1 MTVWDRVLDLVEK
14 EGRVSSHSFVT
25 WFRPTSFRSFDGSVL
40 SITVPSAPF
49 RDWFL
54 KNYSSLVSEM
64 LTSQGHTDVRLQCDV
79 ESFGGGGVESLPVI
93 EASSLNPKYTFET
106 FVVGS
111 SNQMAHAAAKA
122 VAEVP
127 SKSYN
132 PLFIYGGVGLGKTHL
147 LQAIGHYLLKRNP
160 KLALTYV
167 SSEHFVNEVVSAIR
181 YERILPFRQRYRSID
196 VLVIDDIQFLSNK
209 ERSQE
214 EFFHL
219 FNTLYEAGKQV
230 VISADVPPKL
240 LTGVHERMQSRFS
253 SGMSADV
260 GPPDIETRVVILQ
273 RLAAAEDILLPD
285 NVGLFVASKVRSN
298 IRELE
303 GAFNRIVAHASLRGV
318 DIDIDVAQAAMK
330 DLMDAPEKRLSI
342 ETVQKF
348 VADHYKVKISDLKAR
363 NNSRSVT
370 IPRQVA
376 MYLTKLLTSS
386 SLPEIGRGFGGKHH
400 STVIHSIRKV
410 ETDRKADSD
419 FDRLLNSLI
428 ASLK

>member
-25 WFRPTSFRSFDGSVL
+25 WFRPTSFRSFDGSTLV
-40 SITVPSAPF
+40 IGVPSAPF
-49 RDWFL
+49 RDWFF
-54 KNYSSLVSEM
+54 KNYSSLVGEI
-64 LTSQGHTDVRLQCDV
+64 LARLGYASARLLCEV
-79 ESFGGGGVESLPVI
+79 ETFGSVEALPVI
-93 EASSLNPKYTFET
+93 EASALNPKYTFET
-106 FVVGS
+106 FVVGA

-147 LQAIGHYLLKRNP
+147 LQAIGHYLLRRNQ

-181 YERILPFRQRYRSID
+181 YERILPFRQRYRAID
-196 VLVIDDIQFLSNK
+196 VLIIDDIQFLSNK

-219 FNTLYEAGKQV
+219 FNTLYEAGKQI

-273 RLAAAEDILLPD
+273 KLAAAEDVLLPD

-303 GAFNRIVAHASLRGV
+303 GAFNRIVALASLRGIDL
-318 DIDIDVAQAAMK
+318 DIAVAQEAMK
-330 DLMDAPEKRLSI
+330 DLMDAPERRLSI
-342 ETVQKF
+342 ETVQKV
-348 VADHYKVKISDLKAR
+348 VADHYKVKIADLKAR
-363 NNSRSVT
+363 DNSRSVT
-370 IPRQVA
+370 TPRQVA
-376 MYLTKLLTSS
+376 MYLAKHLTTA

-400 STVIHSIRKV
+400 STVIHSVKKV
-410 ETDRKADSD
+410 ELDRKADGD
-419 FDRLLNSLI
+419 FDRVVSGLI

>member
-25 WFRPTSFRSFDGSVL
+25 WFRPTAFRAFDGSVL
-40 SITVPSAPF
+40 SITVPSSPF

-54 KNYSSLVSEM
+54 KNYSSLVAEM
-64 LTSQGHTDVRLQCDV
+64 LSSLGHAGVKLHCDV
-79 ESFGGGGVESLPVI
+79 ETFGGESLPVI

-106 FVVGS
+106 FVVGA

-160 KLALTYV
+160 RLALTYV

-181 YERILPFRQRYRSID
+181 YERILPFRQRYRAID
-196 VLVIDDIQFLSNK
+196 VLIIDDIQFLSNK

-230 VISADVPPKL
+230 VISADVPPKM
-240 LTGVHERMQSRFS
+240 LTGVHERMPVSYTHLTL
-253 SGMSADV
+253 
-260 GPPDIETRVVILQ
+260 PP
-273 RLAAAEDILLPD
+273 
-285 NVGLFVASKVRSN
+285 
-298 IRELE
+298 
-303 GAFNRIVAHASLRGV
+303 
-318 DIDIDVAQAAMK
+318 
-330 DLMDAPEKRLSI
+330 
-342 ETVQKF
+342 
-348 VADHYKVKISDLKAR
+348 SDL
-363 NNSRSVT
+363 V
-370 IPRQVA
+370 
-376 MYLTKLLTSS
+376 
-386 SLPEIGRGFGGKHH
+386 
-400 STVIHSIRKV
+400 
-410 ETDRKADSD
+410 
-419 FDRLLNSLI
+419 
-428 ASLK
+428 

>member
-1 MTVWDRVLDLVEK
+1 MTVWDRVLDLVER

-25 WFRPTSFRSFDGSVL
+25 WFRPTTFRAFDGSLL
-40 SITVPSAPF
+40 SVGVPSIPF
-49 RDWFL
+49 RDWFI

-64 LTSQGHTDVRLQCDV
+64 LNSLGHPEVRLHCEVDPL
-79 ESFGGGGVESLPVI
+79 GAVESLPVI

-106 FVVGS
+106 FVVGT

-147 LQAIGHYLLKRNP
+147 LQAIGHYLLKRNA

-181 YERILPFRQRYRSID
+181 YERILPFRQRYRAID

-230 VISADVPPKL
+230 VISADVPPKQ

-260 GPPDIETRVVILQ
+260 GPPDIETRGVFLQ
-273 RLAAAEDILLPD
+273 RLAAAEDIRLPD

-318 DIDIDVAQAAMK
+318 DIDIEVAQAALK
-330 DLMDAPEKRLSI
+330 DLMDGPERVLSI
-342 ETVQKF
+342 ETVQKL
-348 VADHYKVKISDLKAR
+348 VADHYKVRISDLKAR

-376 MYLTKLLTSS
+376 MYLTKLLTTA
-386 SLPEIGRGFGGKHH
+386 SLPEIGRSFGGKHH

-410 ETDRKADSD
+410 EADRRGDSD
-419 FDRLLNSLI
+419 FDRVINSLI

>member
-54 KNYSSLVSEM
+54 KNYSGLVSE
-64 LTSQGHTDVRLQCDV
+64 LLSSLGHPGARLLCDV
-79 ESFGGGGVESLPVI
+79 ESFGGVESLPVI
-93 EASSLNPKYTFET
+93 EASSLNPKYSFET
-106 FVVGS
+106 FVVGA

-181 YERILPFRQRYRSID
+181 YERILPFRQRYRAID
-196 VLVIDDIQFLSNK
+196 VLIIDDIQFLSNK

-330 DLMDAPEKRLSI
+330 DLMDAPERRLSI

-370 IPRQVA
+370 TPRQVA
-376 MYLTKLLTSS
+376 MYLAKHLTSS

-410 ETDRKADSD
+410 EMDRKTDSD
-419 FDRLLNSLI
+419 FDRLLNSLM

>member
-1 MTVWDRVLDLVEK
+1 
-14 EGRVSSHSFVT
+14 
-25 WFRPTSFRSFDGSVL
+25 
-40 SITVPSAPF
+40 
-49 RDWFL
+49 
-54 KNYSSLVSEM
+54 
-64 LTSQGHTDVRLQCDV
+64 
-79 ESFGGGGVESLPVI
+79 
-93 EASSLNPKYTFET
+93 
-106 FVVGS
+106 
-111 SNQMAHAAAKA
+111 
-122 VAEVP
+122 
-127 SKSYN
+127 
-132 PLFIYGGVGLGKTHL
+132 
-147 LQAIGHYLLKRNP
+147 
-160 KLALTYV
+160 
-167 SSEHFVNEVVSAIR
+167 
-181 YERILPFRQRYRSID
+181 
-196 VLVIDDIQFLSNK
+196 
-209 ERSQE
+209 
-214 EFFHL
+214 
-219 FNTLYEAGKQV
+219 
-230 VISADVPPKL
+230 
-240 LTGVHERMQSRFS
+240 
-253 SGMSADV
+253 MSADV

-376 MYLTKLLTSS
+376 MYLAKHLTTS

-410 ETDRKADSD
+410 EMDRKADSD

>member
-1 MTVWDRVLDLVEK
+1 MTVWDRVLELIEK
-14 EGRVSSHSFVT
+14 EGRVSPHSYAT
-25 WFRPTSFRSFDGSVL
+25 WFQPTGFRSFNGSSLVI
-40 SITVPSAPF
+40 SVPNAPF
-49 RDWFL
+49 GDWFL
-54 KNYSSLVSEM
+54 RNYSSLVAEM
-64 LTSQGHTDVRLQCDV
+64 LNALGHEGVKLLCEV
-79 ESFGGGGVESLPVI
+79 ENSAATEALPVI
-93 EASSLNPKYTFET
+93 TASALNPKYTFET
-106 FVVGS
+106 FVVGA

-147 LQAIGHYLLKRNP
+147 LQAIGHYLLLRNP
-160 KLALTYV
+160 RLALTYV

-181 YERILPFRQRYRSID
+181 YERILPFRQRYRAID
-196 VLVIDDIQFLSNK
+196 VLIIDDIQFLSNK

-219 FNTLYEAGKQV
+219 FNTLYEAGKQI

-260 GPPDIETRVVILQ
+260 GPPDIETRVAILQ
-273 RLAAAEDILLPD
+273 RLAEAEDVQLPD
-285 NVGLFVASKVRSN
+285 NVGLFVASKVKSN

-303 GAFNRIVAHASLRGV
+303 GAFNRIVAHASLLGV
-318 DIDIDVAQAAMK
+318 DIDIDVAQTALK
-330 DLMDAPEKRLSI
+330 DLMDAPEKKVSI

-348 VADHYKVKISDLKAR
+348 VADHYKIKISDLKAR

-376 MYLTKLLTSS
+376 MYLAKQLTSA

-410 ETDRKADSD
+410 ELDRKTDSD
-419 FDRLLNSLI
+419 FDRLINSLM
-428 ASLK
+428 ASFK

>member
-1 MTVWDRVLDLVEK
+1 MTIWDRILDAVEK

-25 WFRPTSFRSFDGSVL
+25 WFRPASFKAFDGSTL
-40 SITVPSAPF
+40 AISVPSTAF

-54 KNYSSLVSEM
+54 KNYSSLVTETLQS
-64 LTSQGHTDVRLQCDV
+64 LGHTGTRLVCDV
-79 ESFGGGGVESLPVI
+79 EAVSRGESLPVI
-93 EASSLNPKYTFET
+93 EVSSLNPKYTFET
-106 FVVGS
+106 FVVGA

-181 YERILPFRQRYRSID
+181 YERILPFRQRYRAID

-219 FNTLYEAGKQV
+219 FNTLYEAGKQI
-230 VISADVPPKL
+230 VISADVPPKM

-253 SGMSADV
+253 SGMSADI
-260 GPPDIETRVVILQ
+260 GPPDIETRVAILQ
-273 RLAAAEDILLPD
+273 RLAAAEDITLPD
-285 NVGLFVASKVRSN
+285 NVGLFVASKVKSN

-318 DIDIDVAQAAMK
+318 DFDIDVAQAAMK

-376 MYLTKLLTSS
+376 MYLAKQLTSS

-410 ETDRKADSD
+410 ELDRKNDGE
-419 FDRLLNSLI
+419 FDRLINSLI
-428 ASLK
+428 ASLR

>member
-1 MTVWDRVLDLVEK
+1 MTVWDRVLDLVER

-25 WFRPTSFRSFDGSVL
+25 WFRPTAFRSFDGSLLV
-40 SITVPSAPF
+40 ICVPGAPF

-54 KNYSSLVSEM
+54 KNYSSLVGEI
-64 LTSQGHTDVRLQCDV
+64 LTSLGHSSVRLQCDV
-79 ESFGGGGVESLPVI
+79 EAGGGVEALPVI
-93 EASSLNPKYTFET
+93 EASALNPKYVFGT
-106 FVVGS
+106 FVVGA

-147 LQAIGHYLLKRNP
+147 LQAIGHYLLGRNP
-160 KLALTYV
+160 RLALTYV

-181 YERILPFRQRYRSID
+181 YERILPFRQRYRAID

-219 FNTLYEAGKQV
+219 FNTLYEAGKQI

-240 LTGVHERMQSRFS
+240 LSGVHERMQSRFS

-260 GPPDIETRVVILQ
+260 GPPDIETRMVILQ
-273 RLAAAEDILLPD
+273 RLAAGEDVLLPN
-285 NVGLFVASKVRSN
+285 NVALFVASKVRSN

-303 GAFNRIVAHASLRGV
+303 GAFNRIVALASLRGL
-318 DIDIDVAQAAMK
+318 DIDLNVASEAMK

-342 ETVQKF
+342 ETVQKV

-370 IPRQVA
+370 TPRQVA
-376 MYLTKLLTSS
+376 MYLAKHLTLS

-410 ETDRKADSD
+410 ELDRKADAD
-419 FDRLLNSLI
+419 FDRVINALI
-428 ASLK
+428 ALLR

>member
-1 MTVWDRVLDLVEK
+1 MTIWDKVLDAVER

-25 WFRPTSFRSFDGSVL
+25 WFRPVSFRSFDGSIL
-40 SITVPSAPF
+40 AISVPSSAF
-49 RDWFL
+49 KDWFL
-54 KNYSSLVSEM
+54 KNYSSLVTETMAS
-64 LTSQGHTDVRLQCDV
+64 LGHRAVRLSCEV
-79 ESFGGGGVESLPVI
+79 ESLARSEALPVI

-106 FVVGS
+106 FVVGA

-181 YERILPFRQRYRSID
+181 YERILPFRQRYRAID
-196 VLVIDDIQFLSNK
+196 VLIIDDIQFLSNK

-219 FNTLYEAGKQV
+219 FNTLYEAGKQI
-230 VISADVPPKL
+230 VISADVPPKMV
-240 LTGVHERMQSRFS
+240 TGVHERMQSRFS

-260 GPPDIETRVVILQ
+260 GPPDIETRVAILQ
-273 RLAAAEDILLPD
+273 RLAAAEDIALPD
-285 NVGLFVASKVRSN
+285 NVGLYIASKVKSN

-318 DIDIDVAQAAMK
+318 DFNIEIAQAAMK
-330 DLMDAPEKRLSI
+330 DLMDVPERKISI

-370 IPRQVA
+370 TPRQVA
-376 MYLTKLLTSS
+376 MYLAKQLTSS

-410 ETDRKADSD
+410 ELDRKNDPE
-419 FDRLLNSLI
+419 FDRLLNSLT

>member
-1 MTVWDRVLDLVEK
+1 MTVWDRVLDLVAK

-25 WFRPTSFRSFDGSVL
+25 WFRPTAFRSFDGSVL
-40 SITVPSAPF
+40 SIAVPSAPF

-54 KNYSSLVSEM
+54 KNYSGLVSEM
-64 LTSQGHTDVRLQCDV
+64 LSSLGHPGARLLCDV
-79 ESFGGGGVESLPVI
+79 ESFGGVESLPVI
-93 EASSLNPKYTFET
+93 EASSLNPKYSFET
-106 FVVGS
+106 FVVGA

-181 YERILPFRQRYRSID
+181 YERILPFRQRYRAID
-196 VLVIDDIQFLSNK
+196 VLIIDDIQFLSNK

-214 EFFHL
+214 EIFHL
-219 FNTLYEAGKQV
+219 FNTL
-230 VISADVPPKL
+230 S
-240 LTGVHERMQSRFS
+240 GVHERMQSRFS

-330 DLMDAPEKRLSI
+330 DLMDTPEKRLSI

-370 IPRQVA
+370 TPRQVA
-376 MYLTKLLTSS
+376 MYLAKHLTSS

-410 ETDRKADSD
+410 EMDRKTDSD
-419 FDRLLNSLI
+419 FDRLLNNLM

>member
-25 WFRPTSFRSFDGSVL
+25 WFRPTAFRSFDGSVL
-40 SITVPSAPF
+40 SVGVPSAPF

-64 LTSQGHTDVRLQCDV
+64 LTSLGHPGVRLLCEV
-79 ESFGGGGVESLPVI
+79 ETQGSVESLPVI
-93 EASSLNPKYTFET
+93 EASALNPKYTFET
-106 FVVGS
+106 FVVGA

-181 YERILPFRQRYRSID
+181 YERILPFRQRYRAID
-196 VLVIDDIQFLSNK
+196 VLIIDDIQFLSNK

-230 VISADVPPKL
+230 VISSDVPPKM

-273 RLAAAEDILLPD
+273 RLAAAEDIHLPD

-303 GAFNRIVAHASLRGV
+303 GAFNRIVA
-318 DIDIDVAQAAMK
+318 MK
-330 DLMDAPEKRLSI
+330 DLMDGPEKRLSI

-376 MYLTKLLTSS
+376 MYLSKLLTAS

-410 ETDRKADSD
+410 EMDRKADSD